1 MISPEKA
8 IEAIREKIVEI
19 DSIKFYDQFYP
30 WQKGTIGT
38 LKRVVPYNS
47 TIIQH
52 LSEIDSRGNYGGDMK
67 ESAKRDSKQIL
78 ESLIKDIERFGLEE
92 PPKEIKSNELIKVD
106 VKQHNHQNHST
117 KVSINFNLIIDSLKY
132 GLSGSQI
139 EELKEILE
147 SNQEPKKKKKTF
159 VEKLN
164 SFGSDV
170 ASNILANILTNP
182 KVYEQLGGLL

>member
-30 WQKGTIGT
+30 WQKATIGT

-47 TIIQH
+47 TIIKH
-52 LSEIDSRGNYGGDMK
+52 LSEIKSLGNYGGDMK

-92 PPKEIKSNELIKVD
+92 PPKEIKSKELIKVD
-106 VKQHNHQNHST
+106 VKQHNHQNQST

-147 SNQEPKKKKKTF
+147 SNQEPKEKKKTF
-159 VEKLN
+159 VEKLK

>member
-30 WQKGTIGT
+30 WQKATIGT

-47 TIIQH
+47 TIIEH
-52 LSEIDSRGNYGGDMK
+52 LSEIKSLGNYGGDMK

-78 ESLIKDIERFGLEE
+78 ESLLKDIERFGLEE
-92 PPKEIKSNELIKVD
+92 PPKEIKANEVIKVD
-106 VKQHNHQNHST
+106 VNQHNSQNQST
-117 KVSINFNLIIDSLKY
+117 IVNVNIELILESLKF
-132 GLSGSQI
+132 GLSGIQI

-147 SNQEPKKKKKTF
+147 SDQESKEKKKSF
-159 VEKLN
+159 AEKIM
-164 SFGSDV
+164 SFGSEV
-170 ASNILANILTNP
+170 ASNVLANLLTNP
-182 KVYEQLGGLL
+182 QVFEQLGGML